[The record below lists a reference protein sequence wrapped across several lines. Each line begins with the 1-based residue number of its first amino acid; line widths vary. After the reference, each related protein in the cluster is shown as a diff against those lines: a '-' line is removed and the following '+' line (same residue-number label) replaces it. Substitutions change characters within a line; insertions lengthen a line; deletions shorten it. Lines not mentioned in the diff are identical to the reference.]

1 MNIRHRFIFQAPA
14 DGDPPPGG
22 APPAPPPPPGSP
34 PPPPAPPSIAWLP
47 GADEETVG
55 FVQNK
60 AWTGP
65 ADVLTGYRNIE
76 KMLGAD
82 RAGRTVV
89 LPTED
94 TPEAWAQVY
103 DKLGRPTTPDG
114 YKLASTP
121 GADPVFSK
129 AAEAKF
135 HELGITAKQ
144 AEGLNKWYAE
154 TGGAMTAAQ
163 QAQEDAALEAE
174 HAALRK
180 DWGSEHDARREVARR
195 AAVHLGLD
203 EKAIDA
209 MEKSSGYAKTLK
221 ALAKVGD
228 LLAEHGA
235 EGISTPGSFGM
246 TPEGAKARKSQLMA
260 DKEWGKRA
268 MNPASAEWA
277 ELKKLDTIIAGAMQ
291 G

>member
-1 MNIRHRFIFQAPA
+1 MTEATAPA
-14 DGDPPPGG
+14 
-22 APPAPPPPPGSP
+22 APPAAAAPASAPAAPPAAA
-34 PPPPAPPSIAWLP
+34 PPPAPPAIAWLP

-60 AWTGP
+60 AWQGP
-65 ADVLTGYRNIE
+65 SDVLTGYRNIE

-89 LPTED
+89 LPAED
-94 TPEAWAQVY
+94 TPEAWGQVY
-103 DKLGRPTTPDG
+103 DKLGRPANPDG
-114 YKLASTP
+114 YGIKAP
-121 GADPVFSK
+121 EGADPAFSK
-129 AAEAKF
+129 AAAAKF
-135 HELGITAKQ
+135 HELGLSTKQ
-144 AEGLNKWYAE
+144 AAALTKFHEE
-154 TGGAMTAAQ
+154 FGGAMTAAQ
-163 QAQEDAALEAE
+163 QAQETAALEAE
-174 HAALRK
+174 HATLKK

-209 MEKSSGYAKTLK
+209 MEKSSGYALTLK

-228 LLAEHGA
+228 LLSEHGA
-235 EGISTPGSFGM
+235 EGISTPGSFGT
-246 TPEGAKARKSQLMA
+246 TPEGAKARKGQLMA

-277 ELKKLDTIIAGAMQ
+277 ELQKLDRIIAGAMQ
-291 G
+291 